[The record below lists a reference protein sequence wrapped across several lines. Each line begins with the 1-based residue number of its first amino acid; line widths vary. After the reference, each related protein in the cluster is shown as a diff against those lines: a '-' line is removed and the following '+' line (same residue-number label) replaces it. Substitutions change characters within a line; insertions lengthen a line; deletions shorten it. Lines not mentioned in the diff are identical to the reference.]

1 MDPVTSGGSRD
12 PAAPTPGELHAALDQ
27 VWAQFRGLM
36 FERLAAAEA
45 AADAAAAGRLTD
57 EIRRRGERECHK
69 LVGALGT
76 FGEHGGSRL
85 AREIEQRL
93 QGSTPLTDAESRLL
107 AAQVLALRRLLE
119 VPGAGAPGPTEPP
132 REIWP
137 GGQDE
142 IA

>member
-1 MDPVTSGGSRD
+1 MDAVTGGGACD
-12 PAAPTPGELHAALDQ
+12 PADPTPGGLSAALEQ
-27 VWAQFRGLM
+27 VWARFRGMM

-76 FGEHGGSRL
+76 FGLHEGSRL

-93 QGSTPLTDAESRLL
+93 HGSTPLTDAEIRRL
-107 AAQVLALRRLLE
+107 AAQVLALRSLLE
-119 VPGAGAPGPTEPP
+119 ETGRGEPDSAEPP
-132 REIWP
+132 GER
-137 GGQDE
+137 
-142 IA
+142 